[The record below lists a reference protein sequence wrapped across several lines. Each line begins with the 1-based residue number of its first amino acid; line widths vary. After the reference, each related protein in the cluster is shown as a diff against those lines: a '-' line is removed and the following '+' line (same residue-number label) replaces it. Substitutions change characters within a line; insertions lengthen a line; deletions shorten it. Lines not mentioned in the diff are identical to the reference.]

1 MDKTKLLLFLFLL
14 TVMVHAVEINVI
26 PFPNDVVM
34 NKGECDLSDGFR
46 LKGDKLNQDYLKK
59 LLVSEHNLSLNPK
72 GTEIRLRIN
81 KNIDGGKE
89 AYRLTVTPSRI
100 LIDASA
106 ENGIFYGIQ
115 TLRQLIQQKK
125 LPCLVINDK
134 PAFTWRAYMLDEA
147 RYFQGK
153 ETVMQLLE
161 EMAMLKLNTFHWHL
175 TDDAGWRIEIKK
187 YPQLT
192 GIGSVR
198 DSTQINVDG
207 KKWKSEVFD
216 GRIHKGYYTQSE
228 IKELVAFAS
237 ERYITIIPEIS
248 MPGHASAAVAS
259 YPWLGMLNEQIKV
272 PVKFGVAHTVFN
284 PANPEVIQ
292 FLHNVLKEVSGL
304 FPSQII
310 HIGGDEVKYDQWKG
324 SLDIAGYM
332 EKNNLN
338 TLSDVQVKFTNDIS
352 NFVSD
357 SLGKRMMGWNE
368 ILGINVHEWS
378 TAEDAKAELSSNA
391 VIHFWKG
398 APDIMKRALEK
409 GYNLVNSNHKY
420 TYLDY
425 TYEQIDLLKAYNF
438 NPIPD
443 NLPSEQRKQILGL
456 GCQMWGEWTPTKKEV
471 EYQTYPRIAAYA
483 ETGWTAPEKKDY
495 TRFKENLS
503 FYIDRWFRKGYNYAP
518 LSKTIIK

>member
-1 MDKTKLLLFLFLL
+1 MNKAKLLIFLSVFV
-14 TVMVHAVEINVI
+14 VMVHAAEINVI
-26 PFPNDVVM
+26 PYPNDVVIE
-34 NKGECDLSDGFR
+34 KGECDLSIGFC
-46 LKGDKLNQDYLKK
+46 LNGDKTNQNYLKTV
-59 LLVSEHNLSLNPK
+59 LVSELNLSPNSK
-72 GTEIRLRIN
+72 GIDIRLCIN
-81 KNIDGGKE
+81 KNIEGGNE
-89 AYRLTVTPSRI
+89 AYRLIVTSSKI
-100 LIDASA
+100 LIEASA
-106 ENGIFYGIQ
+106 ENGLFYGIQ
-115 TLRQLIQQKK
+115 TLRQLIREKK
-125 LPCLVINDK
+125 SPCLVINDK
-134 PAFTWRAYMLDEA
+134 PAFAWRAYMLDEA

-153 ETVMQLLE
+153 ETVKQLIE

-175 TDDAGWRIEIKK
+175 TNDAGWRIEIKK
-187 YPQLT
+187 YPLLT
-192 GIGSVR
+192 EIGSVR

-216 GRIHKGYYTQSE
+216 GKVHKGYYTQSE

-259 YPWLGMLNEQIKV
+259 YPWLGVLNEKIKV
-272 PVKFGVAHTVFN
+272 LVKFGVAYTVFN
-284 PANPEVIQ
+284 PANPQVVQ
-292 FLHNVLKEVSGL
+292 FLRDVLKEISCL
-304 FPSQII
+304 FPSEII

-332 EKNNLN
+332 KENNLN

-378 TAEDAKAELSSNA
+378 TAENAKAELSPNA
-391 VIHFWKG
+391 IIHFWKG
-398 APDIMKRALEK
+398 APDIMKRALDM

-425 TYEQIDLLKAYNF
+425 TYEQIDLLKAYSF

-443 NLPSEQRKQILGL
+443 NLPSGQRKQILGL
-456 GCQMWGEWTPTKKEV
+456 GCQMWGEWTPTKREV

-483 ETGWTAPEKKDY
+483 ETGWTSPERKDY
-495 TRFKENLS
+495 TRFEKNLS

-518 LSKTIIK
+518 LSVSTLK

>member
-1 MDKTKLLLFLFLL
+1 MDKTKLLLLLSLL
-14 TVMVHAVEINVI
+14 TMMVHAVEINVI
-26 PFPNDVVM
+26 PYPNDVVI
-34 NKGECDLSDGFR
+34 NQGECDLSIGFQ
-46 LKGDKLNQDYLKK
+46 LKGNTPNQDYLKK
-59 LLVSEHNLSLNPK
+59 ILVSEHNLSPNPK

-81 KNIDGGKE
+81 KNIVGGNE
-89 AYRLTVTPSRI
+89 AYRLTVIPSRI
-100 LIDASA
+100 IIEASA

-115 TLRQLIQQKK
+115 TLRQLIREKK
-125 LPCLVINDK
+125 TPCLVINDK

-153 ETVMQLLE
+153 ETVKQLIE
-161 EMAMLKLNTFHWHL
+161 EMALLKLNTFHWHL

-187 YPQLT
+187 YPLLT
-192 GIGSVR
+192 GVGSVR
-198 DSTQINVDG
+198 DSTQINVEG

-216 GRIHKGYYTQSE
+216 GKVHKGYYTQSE
-228 IKELVAFAS
+228 IKELVAYAS
-237 ERYITIIPEIS
+237 ERYITITPEIS

-272 PVKFGVAHTVFN
+272 PVKFGVAYTVFN
-284 PANPEVIQ
+284 PANQQVIQ
-292 FLHNVLKEVSGL
+292 FLHNVLKEVADL
-304 FPSQII
+304 FPSKTI
-310 HIGGDEVKYDQWKG
+310 HIGGDEVKYDQWKE
-324 SLDIAGYM
+324 SLNIAKYM
-332 EKNNLN
+332 MVNNLN

-378 TAEDAKAELSSNA
+378 NAENANAKLSPNA
-391 VIHFWKG
+391 IIHFWKG
-398 APDIMKRALEK
+398 TPDIMKYALNK
-409 GYNLVNSNHKY
+409 GYYVVNSNHKY

-425 TYEQIDLLKAYNF
+425 TYEQIDLLKAYSF

-456 GCQMWGEWTPTKKEV
+456 GCQMWGEWTPTNREV

-483 ETGWTAPEKKDY
+483 ETGWTAAENKNY
-495 TRFKENLS
+495 NRFKDNLS
-503 FYIDRWFRKGYNYAP
+503 IYSDRWFRMGYNFAP
-518 LSKTIIK
+518 LNKTIIK